1 MKLSNLLKAIV
12 LILVIL
18 MISQPA
24 LCASEI
30 VVTLGNNLN
39 QSQKDEML
47 DYFEVDKDDAEI
59 IAVTNEEERQQLEGL
74 VSSSVIGKRAI
85 SCAYVEI
92 LNDGSGVDVDTNNI
106 TVVTE
111 QAYANALVT
120 AGIKDAKVKA
130 AAPFPVSGTAAL
142 TGLFKA
148 YEKATGKEIPQD
160 SKEVATEE
168 LAQTAT
174 IGEEEGNPK
183 AVSQLIQNLKEKVL
197 TQDITDPQDLKK
209 LIEDEAKKL
218 GLSLS
223 NDQIEKIISL
233 LTKIKDLNI
242 DISSYQKQLNKYV
255 DTSKFNDVW
264 KTVEQFFVN
273 LWDKLMDVF

>member
-1 MKLSNLLKAIV
+1 MKRIQARAFGDCAKEILIKANTDLRKDIVDALKNTKQNEKDKNAVKALDALLK
-12 LILVIL
+12 
-18 MISQPA
+18 
-24 LCASEI
+24 
-30 VVTLGNNLN
+30 N
-39 QSQKDEML
+39 QD
-47 DYFEVDKDDAEI
+47 
-59 IAVTNEEERQQLEGL
+59 IAR
-74 VSSSVIGKRAI
+74 
-85 SCAYVEI
+85 
-92 LNDGSGVDVDTNNI
+92 
-106 TVVTE
+106 
-111 QAYANALVT
+111 
-120 AGIKDAKVKA
+120 
-130 AAPFPVSGTAAL
+130 
-142 TGLFKA
+142 
-148 YEKATGKEIPQD
+148 
-160 SKEVATEE
+160 
-168 LAQTAT
+168 
-174 IGEEEGNPK
+174 
-183 AVSQLIQNLKEKVL
+183 KEKVL